1 MTVRSLNLSQIRSSP
16 EQPNANPASSPS
28 PRPQTK
34 TIVAGL
40 KMVNHSVGQDQIQG
54 QSEEYRRFHGQEY
67 EQEFRQQYPKLYNR
81 LSNIK
86 NVQQWNQYSQYN

>member
-1 MTVRSLNLSQIRSSP
+1 MTTDETLVGQNT
-16 EQPNANPASSPS
+16 EQMK
-28 PRPQTK
+28 QLEKDLTK

-40 KMVNHSVGQDQIQG
+40 KMVNHNVGKLQG

-67 EQEFRQQYPKLYNR
+67 EQEFRTQYPKLYSR

>member
-1 MTVRSLNLSQIRSSP
+1 MTVDDTLIALNK
-16 EQPNANPASSPS
+16 EQMK
-28 PRPQTK
+28 QLEKDLTK

-40 KMVNHSVGQDQIQG
+40 KMVNHSVGADKIQG

-67 EQEFRQQYPKLYNR
+67 EQEFRTQYPKLYSR